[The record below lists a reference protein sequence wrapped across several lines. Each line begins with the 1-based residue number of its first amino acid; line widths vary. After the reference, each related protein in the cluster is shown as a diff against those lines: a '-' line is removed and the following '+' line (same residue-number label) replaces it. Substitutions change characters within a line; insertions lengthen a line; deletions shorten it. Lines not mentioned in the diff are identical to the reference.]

1 MKLKKWQ
8 KNNHLFSL
16 TVIMSLL
23 VLAVFLVSYGIA
35 VTVIYIISK
44 FGTIL
49 DPDTPSY
56 TVTFVTLIVVSS
68 GAIFAFLGSFLLI
81 RPIRRIIKSMDR
93 LSSGDFK
100 VRMDV
105 SDSRIRAFKALSLKF
120 NTLAEELQNTEMLR
134 SDFINNFS
142 HELKTPIVSIAGLAK
157 VVKNGKLTD
166 EEKNQYLAAIEEESV
181 RLSYLATSVL
191 NLTKIENQS
200 ILTDTTEFNL
210 SEQMRSCILLLESK
224 WDKKELD
231 LNLDFNEIYY
241 KGNEELLKQVWIN
254 LIDNAIKFS
263 KEKSCIDIFAQESDT
278 DIKISV
284 RNEGEPIP
292 EEKQKKIFNK
302 FYQLDESHSSEG
314 FGVGLAIVK
323 RIVELHGGEIS
334 LVCSDGSVTFTVEL
348 PKENEE

>member
-1 MKLKKWQ
+1 MKMKKWQ
-8 KNNHLFSL
+8 KNNHIFSL
-16 TVIMSLL
+16 TVVMTLT

-35 VTVIYIISK
+35 ATIIYIISK

-56 TVTFVTLIVVSS
+56 TVLFVTLIVISS
-68 GAIFAFLGSFLLI
+68 GAIFAFLGSNLLV
-81 RPIRRIIKSMDR
+81 RPIRRVIKSMDR

-105 SDSRIRAFKALSLKF
+105 SNSKMRAFKALSHKF

-157 VVKNGKLTD
+157 VVKKGNLSD
-166 EEKNQYLAAIEEESV
+166 EEKLQYLSAIEEESV

-200 ILTDTTEFNL
+200 ILTDTSEFNL
-210 SEQMRSCILLLESK
+210 SEQIRSSILLLESK
-224 WDKKELD
+224 WSKKELD
-231 LNLDFNEIYY
+231 LNLDFEEISYD
-241 KGNEELLKQVWIN
+241 GNEELLKQVWIN

-263 KEKSCIDIFAQESDT
+263 KEKGCLNIFAVESET

-292 EEKQKKIFNK
+292 EDKQKKIFNK
-302 FYQLDESHSSEG
+302 FYQIDESHSSEG

-323 RIVELHGGEIS
+323 RIVELHMGEIS
-334 LVCSDGSVTFTVEL
+334 LDCSGGYVTFTVEL
-348 PKENEE
+348 PKETE

>member
-8 KNNHLFSL
+8 KNNHIFSL
-16 TVIMSLL
+16 TLVMTLV
-23 VLAVFLVSYGIA
+23 VLAVSLVSYGIA
-35 VTVIYIISK
+35 ATVIYIISK

-56 TVTFVTLIVVSS
+56 TVLFVTLIVISS
-68 GAIFAFLGSFLLI
+68 GAIFAFLGSKLLV
-81 RPIRRIIKSMDR
+81 RPVRRIIKSMDS

-105 SDSRIRAFKALSLKF
+105 SDSRMKAFKALSLKF

-157 VVKNGKLTD
+157 VVKKGNLSD
-166 EEKNQYLAAIEEESV
+166 EEKLQYLDAIEEESV

-200 ILTDTTEFNL
+200 ILTDTAEFNI
-210 SEQMRSCILLLESK
+210 SEQLRSCILLLESK
-224 WDKKELD
+224 WDKKKLD
-231 LNLDFNEIYY
+231 LNIDFDEISY

-263 KEKSCIDIFAQESDT
+263 KEKGCIGIFAQESET
-278 DIKISV
+278 DIKVSV
-284 RNEGEPIP
+284 RNESKPIP
-292 EEKQKKIFNK
+292 EDKQKKIFNK

-323 RIVELHGGEIS
+323 RIVELHSGEIS
-334 LVCSDGSVTFTVEL
+334 IDCSDGFVTFTVEL
-348 PKENEE
+348 PKEFEE